1 MLTPAEI
8 RDMNIAA
15 QDQAITGVHPAL
27 HLARAVE
34 AATLATV
41 TPLVQ
46 QLSEWKEGD
55 RVTGDFHHGQ
65 AATIT
70 KVFVGFHYELDEP
83 HDLGPR
89 HGTIKSGTVYDT
101 SGWRKLP
108 VASDAAA
115 QPAQAGA
122 DRAGG

>member
-41 TPLVQ
+41 TPLMWRMLEDLERWVPRNDISKTTPTIEAARAF
-46 QLSEWKEGD
+46 LSGATKES
-55 RVTGDFHHGQ
+55 T
-65 AATIT
+65 
-70 KVFVGFHYELDEP
+70 
-83 HDLGPR
+83 
-89 HGTIKSGTVYDT
+89 
-101 SGWRKLP
+101 
-108 VASDAAA
+108 DA
-115 QPAQAGA
+115 
-122 DRAGG
+122 